1 MPTFSKISKNADNLP
16 ADNFKSF
23 PAGNNATPTDPESW
37 IHFFNHHSKIRIAN
51 QLGLRRKGYELLH
64 KLYSKMGI
72 APDDHDGMWLSIHD
86 ALPETT
92 MFLAEN
98 HQGDI
103 DGALTV
109 VFDSPIGLPA
119 DALYKEEIDRLR
131 SAGRKIS
138 EIISLGIRDTAKGSV
153 KSMAGLFYC
162 AYLLSWRSKKF
173 TDFVITVH
181 ERYENFYCRFL
192 LFKKIGAVRNYAKVN
207 GAPTVLLHLPLMLP
221 DMLTPE
227 EKLRVFPLSLIEHS
241 EKKKDEVIQKIEA
254 MSSPM
259 SEEEFRYFFIEKTDI
274 WKNATPQEKN
284 YIGKIFP
291 PPLSEPY

>member
-1 MPTFSKISKNADNLP
+1 MPTFSKISKTTDDLLS
-16 ADNFKSF
+16 DEFKRF
-23 PAGNNATPTDPESW
+23 PAGNKASPTDPESW
-37 IHFFNHHSKIRIAN
+37 IYFFKNHSKIRIAN
-51 QLGLRRKGYELLH
+51 QLELRRKGYELLH
-64 KLYSKMGI
+64 KLYSKTGI
-72 APDDHDGMWLSIHD
+72 APDNPDGMWLSIHD

-98 HQGDI
+98 GQRDI

-109 VFDSPIGLPA
+109 VFDSSIGLPA

-192 LFKKIGAVRNYAKVN
+192 LFKKIGEVRNYAKVN

-221 DMLTPE
+221 DTLTPE
-227 EKLRVFPLSLIEHS
+227 EKQRVFPLSLIEHS
-241 EKKKDEVIQKIEA
+241 EKKKREVIQKIEA
-254 MSSPM
+254 MSIPM
-259 SEEEFRYFFIEKTDI
+259 SEEEFRYFFIEKTDL
-274 WKNATPQEKN
+274 WEKATPQEKDF
-284 YIGKIFP
+284 IGKIFP
-291 PPLSEPY
+291 SPLSDPY